1 MMTIPP
7 TKYPRRRRHRFKS
20 RAAQPTP
27 PPPEPLVLQSIAS
40 TSFGSEGGNV
50 QVVFDTTPEAP
61 LADASS
67 ADPQKWT
74 VRYGEM
80 TFEGSALE
88 VVAYNRI
95 DITFIRVGSATG
107 ADVLN
112 YAADPSDIADTSGRQ
127 LAAFSDRPL

>member
-1 MMTIPP
+1 L
-7 TKYPRRRRHRFKS
+7 FVQS
-20 RAAQPTP
+20 TP
-27 PPPEPLVLQSIAS
+27 SI
-40 TSFGSEGGNV
+40 SFGSEGGSV
-50 QVVFDTTPEAP
+50 SVMFDTTPEVP

-67 ADPQKWT
+67 ADPAKWT

-95 DITFIRVGSATG
+95 DITFVRVGSATG